1 MRTITCIRTNDDWTV
16 DVSFADGAERR
27 FDVKPLLDCE
37 AFKELRDISLF
48 RTIRNGGYFVK
59 WDNEADLSAD
69 TLYLEGSSLN

>member
-1 MRTITCIRTNDDWTV
+1 MRTITAIRANDDWTL

-27 FDVKPLLDCE
+27 FDVKPLFDYQ

-48 RTIRNGGYFVK
+48 KTIRNGGYFVE

-69 TLYLEGSSLN
+69 TLYIEGSSL